1 MDLKQMFH
9 TLQFMAHAQS
19 VLRHRIKSR
28 KVSAVLVE
36 DGPDKGAIWHF
47 GEPVK
52 EQRALENGS
61 AWADLS
67 HLEIVAIKGEDR
79 LTWLH
84 ALTTQHHEQLQAG
97 QWQEALILD
106 PRGHI
111 EYQFLVVDDGDTVF
125 LVLDPGYKETL
136 IEYLNKMKF
145 MLRVDVRDATS
156 EFAVLRAPGA
166 ITDLGGPYALVPRS
180 ELDDMRKVF
189 NESATQAGTWAL
201 DAMRVAAGR
210 IRIGFDTDHKSIP
223 NELGV
228 LNKSV
233 HMAKGCYRG
242 QETVAKIYNLG
253 NPPRRL
259 VLLHLDGSVVTSPA
273 KGTDVLNGEVR
284 VGFIGTVARHH
295 ELGTIAL
302 AVIKRNTPVEAQLE
316 VDGIPAIQ
324 QVIVPA

>member
-1 MDLKQMFH
+1 MRDLRSQ
-9 TLQFMAHAQS
+9 A
-19 VLRHRIKSR
+19 

-84 ALTTQHHEQLQAG
+84 ALTTQHHEQLQPG

-106 PRGHI
+106 PQGHV

-156 EFAVLRAPGA
+156 EYAVLRAPGA
-166 ITDLGGPYALVPRS
+166 MTDLGGPYALVPRA

-189 NESATQAGTWAL
+189 NESATQVGTWAL

-253 NPPRRL
+253 
-259 VLLHLDGSVVTSPA
+259 
-273 KGTDVLNGEVR
+273 KGTDVLNDEVR